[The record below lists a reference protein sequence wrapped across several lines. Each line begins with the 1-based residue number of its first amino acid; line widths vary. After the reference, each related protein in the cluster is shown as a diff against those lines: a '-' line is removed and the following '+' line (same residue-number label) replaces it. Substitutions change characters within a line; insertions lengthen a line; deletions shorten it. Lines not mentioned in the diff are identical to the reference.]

1 LRRKDDQQRG
11 GYVDRYSSTLFFL
24 LVSIVGLNVLDSLF
38 TMMILDKKGQEVNPF
53 VGAVIEL
60 HGDKFWI
67 WKFVMVAVCL
77 VLLCLH
83 SRFKAARVGLIFLTS
98 IYLATVI
105 YQIFLLSSR

>member
-1 LRRKDDQQRG
+1 MRRKDDQQKG

-53 VGAVIEL
+53 VRAVIEL
-60 HGDKFWI
+60 HGDQFWI
-67 WKFVMVAVCL
+67 WKFVMVSVCL
-77 VLLCLH
+77 ILLCLH
-83 SRFKAARVGLIFLTS
+83 SKFKAVRIAIIFLTS